1 MTLHKIRIALAA
13 TLLALAAVVAA
24 WARFALPTL
33 PAHAPWGGQRR
44 RRRRAHAELATPHAC
59 WAPETIAAAAPYLVA

>member
-33 PAHAPWGGQRR
+33 PAHAP
-44 RRRRAHAELATPHAC
+44 
-59 WAPETIAAAAPYLVA
+59 